1 MANNPTTTPQGKDAS
16 AATPR
21 IDRGD
26 AGQVARW
33 TREFDVTEAQ
43 LAEAIEAVG
52 DKAADVEL
60 YLKGSRST
68 TNADKVDDA
77 S

>member
-1 MANNPTTTPQGKDAS
+1 MANNPTTSTQGNDAS
-16 AATPR
+16 AATLR

-26 AGQVARW
+26 TSQVARW

-60 YLKGSRST
+60 YLKGSRSA